1 MKAKNPERCVCIV
14 IHRFDQ
20 PRAVSFKA
28 VCWEGPLE
36 FLLFFVVRLLTPE
49 TEELICI
56 NMVVMVMVLVVG
68 WAASPLPVWHFYLNT
83 SLHPCSPQ
91 QQLFSSSFS
100 SDRNRDHWCAR
111 LGVLPPSTG
120 TEAVGGCAQ
129 HFKPFPCSLYGA
141 KLEEFSWNDSLH
153 PTVSV
158 PPFVSSLVVQVKAP
172 HWFVALIRPRGR
184 MSSFQ
189 ISLIDEMKLNHSLG
203 SPLCLKIK

>member
-1 MKAKNPERCVCIV
+1 MNLCWNSQKWCIWIQFLRDFSPPHPLPLRGGAPRTWEKEMKAKNPERCVCIV

-36 FLLFFVVRLLTPE
+36 FLLFFVISLLTPE

-100 SDRNRDHWCAR
+100 SDRNWDHWCAR
-111 LGVLPPSTG
+111 LGELPTSTG

-129 HFKPFPCSLYGA
+129 PFKPFL
-141 KLEEFSWNDSLH
+141 
-153 PTVSV
+153 
-158 PPFVSSLVVQVKAP
+158 SSL
-172 HWFVALIRPRGR
+172 
-184 MSSFQ
+184 
-189 ISLIDEMKLNHSLG
+189 
-203 SPLCLKIK
+203 

>member
-20 PRAVSFKA
+20 PRAVSYKA
-28 VCWEGPLE
+28 VCWEGPDVYWEGPLE
-36 FLLFFVVRLLTPE
+36 FLLFFVISLLTPE
-49 TEELICI
+49 TAELICT
-56 NMVVMVMVLVVG
+56 NMVVMVLVLVVG

-83 SLHPCSPQ
+83 SLHPCSPQQ

-153 PTVSV
+153 PTLGA

-172 HWFVALIRPRGR
+172 HWFVALIGSIGR
-184 MSSFQ
+184 MSFF
-189 ISLIDEMKLNHSLG
+189 
-203 SPLCLKIK
+203 

>member
-1 MKAKNPERCVCIV
+1 MNLCWNPQKCCIWLQFLIDFSPPHPLPLRGGVARRTWEKEMKTKNPKQCACAV

-28 VCWEGPLE
+28 VCWEGPGAMPLE

-91 QQLFSSSFS
+91 QQLFSFSFS
-100 SDRNRDHWCAR
+100 SDRNWDHWCAR
-111 LGVLPPSTG
+111 LGELPTSTG

-129 HFKPFPCSLYGA
+129 PFKP
-141 KLEEFSWNDSLH
+141 
-153 PTVSV
+153 
-158 PPFVSSLVVQVKAP
+158 SLV
-172 HWFVALIRPRGR
+172 
-184 MSSFQ
+184 
-189 ISLIDEMKLNHSLG
+189 
-203 SPLCLKIK
+203 LCREQSWKNFP